1 MKLAVNGM
9 IAVANES
16 IAETLVLAE
25 RFGIA
30 RERAYDVLAGGVLA
44 SPFLLY
50 KRRAFL
56 SPDTEPV
63 AFTTELMRKDTSL
76 AEDLAA
82 ALDVRIPTLSAA
94 VAVLEEAIRHGL
106 GDADMASVISVL
118 GGDPQPS
125 RQSVNPTT

>member
-1 MKLAVNGM
+1 MKLAVNAM
-9 IAVANES
+9 IAVTNES
-16 IAETLVLAE
+16 LAETLVLAE
-25 RFGIA
+25 RFGIK

-50 KRRAFL
+50 KRGAFL

-63 AFTTELMRKDTSL
+63 AFTTELMRKDASL

-82 ALDVRIPTLSAA
+82 GLDVRLPTVAAA
-94 VAVLEEAIRHGL
+94 VGVLDEALRNGL

-118 GGDPQPS
+118 GGDPQRS